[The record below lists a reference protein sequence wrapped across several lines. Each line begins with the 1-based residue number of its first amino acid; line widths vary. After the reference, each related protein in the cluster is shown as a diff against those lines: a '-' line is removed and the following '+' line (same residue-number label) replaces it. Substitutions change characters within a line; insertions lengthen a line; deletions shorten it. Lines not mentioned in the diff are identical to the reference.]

1 MFSYSAIPGVHVL
14 QVFAGDV
21 CEVVDGV
28 DWGWWVVGHVVAREE
43 AGDVEGDVGVDCGEP
58 FCFGLH
64 FCWAVVAA
72 RDDEGGDFKVAVFCG
87 DGDVALDGGEVA
99 AEGAV
104 PAVVKAFEIDVCGID
119 EGEKFAPGFFFD
131 GAVAD
136 EDVEQAGLANTFG
149 TVAHVF
155 IANERFVVGV
165 SDTNVA
171 VWYELSGEVGEFLW
185 RHIARGCFAA
195 NLSDGCVLAEGTA
208 EVAAE
213 AADGEDLASGMEASQ
228 RFLFDGI
235 EGERGEVAVVQRDDL
250 VAPTRAGAAEAG
262 LAFIELAMVKAE
274 GAGLAHR

>member
-1 MFSYSAIPGVHVL
+1 M
-14 QVFAGDV
+14 
-21 CEVVDGV
+21 
-28 DWGWWVVGHVVAREE
+28 
-43 AGDVEGDVGVDCGEP
+43 
-58 FCFGLH
+58 
-64 FCWAVVAA
+64 
-72 RDDEGGDFKVAVFCG
+72 AVFCG

-119 EGEKFAPGFFFD
+119 EGEKFTPGFFFD

-136 EDVEQAGLANTFG
+136 EDVEQAGLVNVFG

-195 NLSDGCVLAEGTA
+195 NLRDGCVLAEGA
-208 EVAAE
+208 
-213 AADGEDLASGMEASQ
+213 AADGENLASGMEASQ

-235 EGERGEVAVVQRDDL
+235 EGERGEAAIVQRDDL
-250 VAPTRAGAAEAG
+250 VAPTRAGAA
-262 LAFIELAMVKAE
+262 
-274 GAGLAHR
+274 

>member
-1 MFSYSAIPGVHVL
+1 M

-21 CEVVDGV
+21 GEVVDGV
-28 DWGWWVVGHVVAREE
+28 DWGWWAVAHVVAREE
-43 AGDVEGDVGVDCGEP
+43 AGDVEGNVGVDRGEP

-72 RDDEGGDFKVAVFCG
+72 GDDEGGDFDVAVFCG
-87 DGDVALDGGEVA
+87 DDDVALDGGEVA

-104 PAVVKAFEIDVCGID
+104 PAVVKAFEINVCGID

-136 EDVEQAGLANTFG
+136 ENVEQAGLVNAFG
-149 TVAHVF
+149 TVTHVF
-155 IANERFVVGV
+155 IANEGFVVGV
-165 SDTNVA
+165 SDADVA
-171 VWYELSGEVGEFLW
+171 AWYELSGEAGEFLW
-185 RHIARGCFAA
+185 RYIARGRFAA
-195 NLSDGCVLAEGTA
+195 NLRDGCVLAEGTA
-208 EVAAE
+208 QVAAE

-235 EGERGEVAVVQRDDL
+235 EGERGEAAVVQRDDL
-250 VAPTRAGAAEAG
+250 VTPTRAGAAEAG
-262 LAFIELAMVKAE
+262 LSFIELAMVKAE

>member
-1 MFSYSAIPGVHVL
+1 MFPYSAIPGVHVL

-28 DWGWWVVGHVVAREE
+28 DWGWWVVAHVVAGEE
-43 AGDVEGDVGVDCGEP
+43 AGDVEGNVGVDCGEP

-104 PAVVKAFEIDVCGID
+104 PAVVKAFEIDVCGIN

-136 EDVEQAGLANTFG
+136 EDVE
-149 TVAHVF
+149 
-155 IANERFVVGV
+155 
-165 SDTNVA
+165 
-171 VWYELSGEVGEFLW
+171 
-185 RHIARGCFAA
+185 
-195 NLSDGCVLAEGTA
+195 
-208 EVAAE
+208 
-213 AADGEDLASGMEASQ
+213 
-228 RFLFDGI
+228 
-235 EGERGEVAVVQRDDL
+235 
-250 VAPTRAGAAEAG
+250 
-262 LAFIELAMVKAE
+262 
-274 GAGLAHR
+274 